1 MRIDHWRRGA
11 SPCAIPSARTHAIIF
26 SMFPSSSNLTVMVQ
40 QGLRLDLPSGPGCS
54 LKYLPCSHFN
64 PHLNTSSILGH
75 YRESVCP
82 ACLSLR
88 LVCVCVRHSLYGST
102 VRTDTTVPRGHV
114 GLWEPLCMQ
123 SFRLVEKHAGCR
135 NHADQLLF
143 LSSSSSL
150 FMIVPSVFY
159 LYHSAASP
167 SSFKPHGKWRLIICF
182 SKWHRCLSLCL

>member
-1 MRIDHWRRGA
+1 MRIDHWRGGRLLA
-11 SPCAIPSARTHAIIF
+11 PSPSARTHAIIF

-82 ACLSLR
+82 ARLSLR
-88 LVCVCVRHSLYGST
+88 SARVRVT
-102 VRTDTTVPRGHV
+102 VRADATVPRGHA
-114 GLWEPLCMQ
+114 GLREPLCVQ
-123 SFRLVEKHAGCR
+123 SFRLVGKHGGCR
-135 NHADQLLF
+135 NHADRLLF
-143 LSSSSSL
+143 LSGSSSL

-159 LYHSAASP
+159 LYHSPASP
-167 SSFKPHGKWRLIICF
+167 SSFKPHGK
-182 SKWHRCLSLCL
+182 